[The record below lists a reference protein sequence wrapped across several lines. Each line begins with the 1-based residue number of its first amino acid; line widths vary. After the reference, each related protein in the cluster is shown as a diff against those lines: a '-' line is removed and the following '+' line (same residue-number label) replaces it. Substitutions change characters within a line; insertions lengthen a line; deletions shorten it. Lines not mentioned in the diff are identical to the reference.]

1 MLEFDRFQWLSFDCY
16 GTLVDWETGI
26 SGAVADA
33 LAPHDIRISGSEIL
47 ALFAEVE
54 PQIQQG
60 GRYLEYRR
68 VLRRVMAMIGIKLG
82 VQFSESQMNC
92 LVNTI
97 GTWPV
102 FSDTIDSLRAMKRD
116 YKLAIISNVD
126 DDLFAPTA
134 DALGVPLDLVV
145 TAQQCGSYKPDHRN
159 FRIALDRMGIQ
170 KDRWLHIGESL
181 YHDIVPANQLGIA
194 SVWVN
199 RGHGNSGGATRP
211 TDAAPDMEVHDLATL
226 VRAMGLNL
234 DLQDE
239 GGA

>member
-1 MLEFDRFQWLSFDCY
+1 MLDFERFEWLSFDCY

-26 SGAVADA
+26 SDAVANALDA
-33 LAPHDIRISGSEIL
+33 HDIRMSKSEIL

-68 VLRRVMAMIGIKLG
+68 VLRRVVAMMGIKLD
-82 VQFSESQMNC
+82 VQFSESEMNC

-97 GTWPV
+97 GSWPV
-102 FSDTIDSLRAMKRD
+102 FHDTRDALRAMKSR
-116 YKLAIISNVD
+116 YNLAIISNVD

-134 DALGVPLDLVV
+134 EALEVELDVVV

-159 FRIALDRMGIQ
+159 FRIALERMGIQ
-170 KDRWLHIGESL
+170 KGRWLHIGESL
-181 YHDIVPANQLGIA
+181 YHDIAPANELGIA

-199 RGHGNSGGATRP
+199 RGHGQEGGATRP
-211 TDAAPDMEVHDLATL
+211 TDAKPDMEFHDLASL
-226 VRAMGLNL
+226 VRAMG
-234 DLQDE
+234 
-239 GGA
+239 

>member
-26 SGAVADA
+26 ANAVADS
-33 LAPHDIRISGSEIL
+33 LAAHDIRMSRSEIL

-60 GRYLEYRR
+60 GGYLEYRR
-68 VLRRVMAMIGIKLG
+68 VLRRVVAMMGIKLE
-82 VQFSESQMNC
+82 VQFAESEMNC
-92 LVNTI
+92 LVDTI
-97 GTWPV
+97 GSWPV
-102 FSDTIDSLRAMKRD
+102 FSDTRDALRAMKRR

-134 DALGVPLDLVV
+134 DALGVELDAVV
-145 TAQQCGSYKPDHRN
+145 TAQQCRSYKPDHRN
-159 FRIALDRMGIQ
+159 FQTALERMDVE

-181 YHDIVPANQLGIA
+181 YHDIAPANELGIA

-199 RGHGNSGGATRP
+199 RGHGGEGGATRP
-211 TDAAPDMEVHDLATL
+211 TDARPDLEVHDLESL
-226 VRAMGLNL
+226 VRDMGLS
-234 DLQDE
+234 
-239 GGA
+239 

>member
-1 MLEFDRFQWLSFDCY
+1 MLDFERFQWLSFDCY

-26 SGAVADA
+26 SDAVSDV
-33 LAPHDIRISGSEIL
+33 LSSRDILMSRSEIL

-68 VLRRVMAMIGIKLG
+68 VLRRVVAMIGIKLD
-82 VQFSESQMNC
+82 VQFSESEMNC

-97 GTWPV
+97 GSWPV
-102 FSDTIDSLRAMKRD
+102 FPDTRDSLRSMKQR
-116 YKLAIISNVD
+116 YNLAIISNVD

-134 DALGVPLDLVV
+134 EALEVELDVVV

-159 FRIALDRMGIQ
+159 FDVALERMGIE

-181 YHDIVPANQLGIA
+181 YHDIAPANELGIA

-199 RGHGNSGGATRP
+199 RGHGKEGGATRP
-211 TDAAPDMEVHDLATL
+211 TDARPDLEVHDLASL
-226 VRAMGLNL
+226 VRAMEL
-234 DLQDE
+234 E
-239 GGA
+239 R

>member
-1 MLEFDRFQWLSFDCY
+1 MLDFERFEWLSFDCY

-26 SGAVADA
+26 SNAVANALDA
-33 LAPHDIRISGSEIL
+33 HDIRMSKSEIL

-68 VLRRVMAMIGIKLG
+68 VLRRVVAMMGIKLD
-82 VQFSESQMNC
+82 VQFSESEMNC

-97 GTWPV
+97 GSWPV
-102 FSDTIDSLRAMKRD
+102 FPDTRDALRAMKSR
-116 YKLAIISNVD
+116 YNLAIISNVD

-134 DALGVPLDLVV
+134 EALEVELDVVV

-159 FRIALDRMGIQ
+159 FRTALERMGIQ
-170 KDRWLHIGESL
+170 KERWLHIGESM
-181 YHDIVPANQLGIA
+181 YHDIAPANELGIA

-199 RGHGNSGGATRP
+199 RGHGQEGGATRP
-211 TDAAPDMEVHDLATL
+211 TDAKPDMEFHDLASL
-226 VRAMGLNL
+226 VRAMGLN
-234 DLQDE
+234 
-239 GGA
+239 